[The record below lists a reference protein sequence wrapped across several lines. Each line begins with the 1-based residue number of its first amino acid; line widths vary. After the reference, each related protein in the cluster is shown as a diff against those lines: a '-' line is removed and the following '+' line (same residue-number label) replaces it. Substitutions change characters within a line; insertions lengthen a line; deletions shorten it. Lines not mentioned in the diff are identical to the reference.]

1 VRFDVVDCT
10 PTAVSLASHFDERPA
25 ESRHGLRRFSRG
37 IGGGGGPQPGS
48 VSVGLA
54 FLSLFTE
61 KCHLLIFN

>member
-1 VRFDVVDCT
+1 MRFDVVDCT

-37 IGGGGGPQPGS
+37 IGGGGQPGS

-61 KCHLLIFN
+61 KFNLLIFN